1 MSSNY
6 ALYRY
11 VIILLP
17 HIETNFYMAQIQLR
31 LRNALLLAE
40 IIGWLLTILFLKSSN
55 IFEFI

>member
-6 ALYRY
+6 AFYRY

-17 HIETNFYMAQIQLR
+17 HIETNFYMVPIQLR
-31 LRNALLLAE
+31 LRNAFLLAE